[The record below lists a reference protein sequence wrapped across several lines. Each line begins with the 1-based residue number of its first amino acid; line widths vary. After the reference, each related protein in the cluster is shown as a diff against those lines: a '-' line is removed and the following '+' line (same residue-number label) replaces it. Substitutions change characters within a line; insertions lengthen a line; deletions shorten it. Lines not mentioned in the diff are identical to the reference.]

1 MSFISTFTLPPRYA
15 RLPASAV
22 PLLVTQGRRPLDFVE
37 GHYDLNDPLSATAA
51 DSDGSGET
59 PMSAIPCIVRGAGA
73 TVPPLGALCAV
84 REEKSAGA
92 VLKTSSM
99 TSANSMTN
107 NTAGETAEGA
117 AAGGAA
123 GGGGGEGGEEG
134 GGGKVTFAEDDS
146 ANPAVV
152 SAESMPAVGRTPPT
166 SMTTV
171 SMVLDVAPTNAEEA
185 ANAACVQI
193 PGGDPANSM
202 TFEPVPNLLRTESR
216 NASFPVLVQDAC
228 LALASRCWSGDPK
241 ARPSADDT
249 LLELQVGTTSFRID

>member
-1 MSFISTFTLPPRYA
+1 MSFISAFTPPRYA

-22 PLLVTQGRRPLDFVE
+22 PLLVTQGRRPLDFAK

-59 PMSAIPCIVRGAGA
+59 PMPAIPCIVRGAGA
-73 TVPPLGALCAV
+73 AAPPLGALCAV

-99 TSANSMTN
+99 TSAASMTN
-107 NTAGETAEGA
+107 NTAGGA
-117 AAGGAA
+117 ARGERGG
-123 GGGGGEGGEEG
+123 EG
-134 GGGKVTFAEDDS
+134 GGGKVTFAEDDD

-152 SAESMPAVGRTPPT
+152 SAESMAAVGRTPPT

-171 SMVLDVAPTNAEEA
+171 SMVLDVAPTNGEEA
-185 ANAACVQI
+185 ANAACAQMT
-193 PGGDPANSM
+193 GDDSANSM